1 MRALETKR
9 DRHRNRPTE
18 RDWDKHWEI
27 DTGRWKETE
36 MYIEREKKRA
46 RQWEID
52 TETGYIE
59 SERERETDRDTEIY
73 LDRDKQRLMQGEIER
88 DRDKQTL
95 WERERKS
102 CSNSTRQLF
111 SNTLG
116 SEQTLQFIAIMCQSL
131 RLACTYLTKWFFF
144 KSHQCYDFKKCVV
157 YGLLSISQYFKS
169 QHWIHDD
176 MTRLWCLS
184 DLQHTA
190 QAGMERADSR
200 QV

>member
-1 MRALETKR
+1 MR
-9 DRHRNRPTE
+9 
-18 RDWDKHWEI
+18 
-27 DTGRWKETE
+27 
-36 MYIEREKKRA
+36 
-46 RQWEID
+46 
-52 TETGYIE
+52 
-59 SERERETDRDTEIY
+59 
-73 LDRDKQRLMQGEIER
+73 
-88 DRDKQTL
+88 
-95 WERERKS
+95 ERERKS

-200 QV
+200 QQTGVTWHREQRREQCHLLVWCSQCHTLQPSVLYSALHIASGN